1 MAFATEP
8 YILNSY
14 TVRRTNGGVILHTP
28 YEQPSLCVDQDV
40 PLSLLIHTLTVPLN
54 EVEPM
59 LASSAPSA
67 LQISKFQKTLQAS
80 SLSLLAH
87 IAYPHETVLKPP
99 FQKTQTFQHNKEHD
113 FISSF
118 KAFAETRDKEST
130 NTHRIHSTSSQQLE
144 NIPDV
149 MLFPLTSSDYTRSSL
164 SYKFLDGSIAPNEFG
179 IQKATDIALL
189 KMARNNGR
197 AYSDEDV
204 ASFRNYY
211 SNIAYK
217 ATEAAILKESKESNT
232 LASKSRKFAAQMNK
246 LRNNDNET
254 KDHLHSSY
262 EIYSK
267 KKDNVFF
274 F

>member
-1 MAFATEP
+1 MKLLDNLP
-8 YILNSY
+8 
-14 TVRRTNGGVILHTP
+14 
-28 YEQPSLCVDQDV
+28 PS
-40 PLSLLIHTLTVPLN
+40 
-54 EVEPM
+54 
-59 LASSAPSA
+59 
-67 LQISKFQKTLQAS
+67 
-80 SLSLLAH
+80 
-87 IAYPHETVLKPP
+87 
-99 FQKTQTFQHNKEHD
+99 QKTQTFQHNKEHD

-189 KMARNNGR
+189 KMARNNGK

-217 ATEAAILKESKESNT
+217 ATEAAILKESKESNS
-232 LASKSRKFAAQMNK
+232 LASKSRKFAAQMKK

-262 EIYSK
+262 EIYSYSK
-267 KKDNVFF
+267 KKDNVTSVTNDVKNLRLASREVLFTPASQGALAELRAF
-274 F
+274 RCGLQELESRRRRFNAVLGRDPFGFEIRVDVSTSQ